1 MNEPK
6 TKDGAIFKIG
16 TSLITDAGVRFS
28 TVGYELEFAHGHWT
42 LFRRGQNQGFK
53 LTCFYSSPA
62 ARFADKL
69 RQARARREFWVA
81 EESRYAEFAG
91 AEVLADDEKS
101 NYASTTER
109 TRGNRV

>member
-6 TKDGAIFKIG
+6 TKDGTIFKIG
-16 TSLITDAGVRFS
+16 MPLVTQAGVKFS

-42 LFRRGQNQGFK
+42 LFRKGQDQGFK

-69 RQARARREFWVA
+69 RQARARREFWAA
-81 EESRYAEFAG
+81 EESRYAEFANP
-91 AEVLADDEKS
+91 EVLPDDEKS
-101 NYASTTER
+101 NYVSD
-109 TRGNRV
+109 N